1 MREIKFRARAD
12 EMSPYW
18 VYGDLV
24 YDNGIPRIK
33 AVNIM
38 LFKTCLKNTEGQYT
52 GLKDKN
58 GKEIYESDIVKFSCI
73 DFAAKAK
80 IIFRDGAFREDFYG
94 YTLPKSDYMEVIG
107 NEFENK
113 EG

>member
-1 MREIKFRARAD
+1 MREIKFRWLHKKSNKIAGWDTMLKECDRLSMLLPSED
-12 EMSPYW
+12 W
-18 VYGDLV
+18 
-24 YDNGIPRIK
+24 IP
-33 AVNIM
+33 M
-38 LFKTCLKNTEGQYT
+38 QYT
-52 GLKDKN
+52 GLKDCK